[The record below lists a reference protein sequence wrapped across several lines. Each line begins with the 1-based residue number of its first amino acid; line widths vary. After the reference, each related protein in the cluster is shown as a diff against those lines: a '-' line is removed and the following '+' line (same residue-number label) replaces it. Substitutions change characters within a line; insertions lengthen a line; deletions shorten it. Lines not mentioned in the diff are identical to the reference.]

1 MKQFVT
7 FRGLA
12 FALLALF
19 VQIAAP
25 VSAALS
31 MSAQADLLA
40 DAPICSEHRDS
51 RQTDGSHRHDTAC
64 PLCQICCTAP
74 HLLAATPAAEL
85 PLSLLVAYVER
96 SEGQPGLSRGP
107 PSEFPNA
114 RAPPLS

>member
-25 VSAALS
+25 VGAALS
-31 MSAQADLLA
+31 MGAQADLLA
-40 DAPICSEHRDS
+40 DAPICSEHQDS
-51 RQTDGSHRHDTAC
+51 RQTEGSHRHDTAC
-64 PLCQICCTAP
+64 PLCQVCCTAP

-85 PLSLLVAYVER
+85 PLSLLVTYVER
-96 SEGQPGLSRGP
+96 NEGQPGLPRGP
-107 PSEFPNA
+107 PHDRPKA